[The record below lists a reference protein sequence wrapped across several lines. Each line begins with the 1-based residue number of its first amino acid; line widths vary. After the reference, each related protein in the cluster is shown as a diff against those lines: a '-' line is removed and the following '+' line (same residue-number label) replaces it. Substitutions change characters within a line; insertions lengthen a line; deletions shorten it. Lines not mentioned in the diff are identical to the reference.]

1 MPTAPAPLG
10 ESVVARNALVI
21 LAVIAGGA
29 TLYALAPIL
38 TPLALAMFLAVMVD
52 GFARVLKQRLPAL
65 PKRAALPLA
74 LILSILLFGG
84 TAFFVTI
91 NAAEFVSQ
99 LLGYAPKL
107 DGIIANLAG
116 MVRIKNPPTVI
127 ELIKGVD
134 TAKILGVAAGAVQDF
149 ARTALFVLVYLG
161 LILAS
166 RRGWDRQDAV
176 ITFLRIRDGVERYLF
191 VQTITGLMVAGLSWI
206 AMFAVG
212 LNDSLLWALLI
223 VAVVV
228 FVGPRALK
236 LIAGIRGPA
245 QLAFSTA
252 SSEAAYPGTLE
263 ALQTWGVSRR
273 IASFVLPLG
282 YSFNLDGTM
291 MYCTFAT
298 LFVAQAYGI
307 ELTLGQQITMLLLLM
322 ITSKGVAG
330 VPRASLVVISATLTY
345 FHLPEAGLLLILAV
359 DNLLDMGRSATN
371 VVGNSVAA
379 AVVAK
384 WEGQIEPPATDAP
397 AIAAA

>member
-29 TLYALAPIL
+29 TLYALAPLL

-166 RRGWDRQDAV
+166 RRGWDRKAVGLFQHREERQDAV

-223 VAVVV
+223 FLAVYIPVAGGVFAGVAPPLFALVQFDGLGRGIVLFAALQAIGVIIGNVVYPRMQGRSLNIDPVVV
-228 FVGPRALK
+228 LVS
-236 LIAGIRGPA
+236 
-245 QLAFSTA
+245 LAFWSA
-252 SSEAAYPGTLE
+252 I
-263 ALQTWGVSRR
+263 WGVTGAFLSTPLTVMAMVILAQFDGSRWIAVILSADGEPQQLKNRMPTEGLDSPDPATAKTTKGGGGSRR
-273 IASFVLPLG
+273 
-282 YSFNLDGTM
+282 
-291 MYCTFAT
+291 
-298 LFVAQAYGI
+298 
-307 ELTLGQQITMLLLLM
+307 
-322 ITSKGVAG
+322 
-330 VPRASLVVISATLTY
+330 RAKA
-345 FHLPEAGLLLILAV
+345 
-359 DNLLDMGRSATN
+359 N
-371 VVGNSVAA
+371 AA
-379 AVVAK
+379 
-384 WEGQIEPPATDAP
+384 
-397 AIAAA
+397 